1 MSPPGIRLL
10 MVVRW
15 LLIAA
20 LMLVPLC
27 GLAADGRFQGKLV
40 DAPPKEQ
47 AVPGWIFIQARN
59 HILRRVEIAHAV
71 IYRGRQGD
79 RRQRR
84 CNLDCLAVGQEILIT
99 AEQDSSGEWH
109 AKRVEILWP
118 GMDRSSKD
126 AAGFENHR

>member
-1 MSPPGIRLL
+1 VPLPGIRLL
-10 MVVRW
+10 MVARW

-20 LMLVPLC
+20 LMLAPPC
-27 GLAADGRFQGKLV
+27 GFAADGTFQGKLV
-40 DAPPKEQ
+40 EAPPREQ
-47 AVPGWIFIQARN
+47 AAPGWIFIQARN
-59 HILRRVEIAHAV
+59 HMLRRVEIAHAV

-118 GMDRSSKD
+118 GTDRSAKES
-126 AAGFENHR
+126 AGFDHER

>member
-1 MSPPGIRLL
+1 MARWMLATALL
-10 MVVRW
+10 LSSWR
-15 LLIAA
+15 
-20 LMLVPLC
+20 
-27 GLAADGRFQGKLV
+27 GFAADGTFEGKV
-40 DAPPKEQ
+40 IDAPPKEQ

-59 HILRRVEIAHAV
+59 HMLRRVEIAHAV

-118 GMDRSSKD
+118 GMDRNSKES
-126 AAGFENHR
+126 AGFDRDR